1 MFKTLMTSR
10 RFAPLFWCQFFSALN
25 DNFLK
30 TALGLLVLYKLGAD
44 HGAALV
50 TLATAVFMAPFF
62 LFSALGG
69 EIADKHDKA
78 RVADRIKL
86 VEVGVAMIAG
96 LGFILSSVPVLF
108 LALGLYGVIGAL
120 FGPIKYGILPDQLTT
135 EELTAGNA
143 LVEGGTFLAILGG
156 AVAAGY
162 AIGEG
167 LQPIS
172 IAAAAVA
179 LAVACWLS
187 ARAIPSTKPGAPDLA
202 ITKNFLAST
211 FRQLGELKADSR
223 LWVGGQVV
231 SWFWVVGAVAIS
243 LLPTL
248 IKQQIG
254 GSEGVVTLAT
264 VAFTVGIG
272 LGSFVAARASHHR
285 PNLALV
291 PVGAVL
297 MAVFSAK
304 LGFLAWTAT
313 PPPHVI
319 GPWEFISNISG
330 WPLLIGLTGLAFAGG
345 LYIVPAFAAVQAWAP
360 PQHRARSVA
369 AVNILNAA
377 YMTVAGIA
385 VAVLQAH
392 GVNPAALF
400 GLIGLASLLVAGLVM
415 YAWGRDGLQDVARFL
430 FQTFLRLEVKGLE
443 NLPAAGERTIIAPNH
458 VSLLDGPI
466 MHAVLPGHASFAI
479 DTSMAEKWWVKPFV
493 KVINAFTLDPTKPL
507 ATRAM
512 VNVVKSGK
520 TVVIF
525 PEGRLTVTGGLMK
538 VYDGTAMIA
547 DKADAWVVPV
557 RIEGPERSWFSYMRP
572 TQIRKAW
579 FPKTTVTILPARKL
593 SLPETLKGK
602 ARRQAAGAK
611 LQDIMIDTAVE
622 TARIDQTLFSA
633 LVEASR
639 TRATGKSPAVEDPLG
654 TRLSYGKLILG
665 AQVLAEKLEPL
676 TTEGKSVGV
685 LLPNSAGVAVTFFA
699 LQAIGRVPAMINFT
713 AGAQNVA
720 AACRAAEADVLLT
733 SRAFVEKGRLEA
745 LIEKLTAEGIVVH
758 YLEDIRAKIG
768 MADKLRALLRGS
780 RARVERQPND
790 PAVVLF
796 TSGSEGTP
804 KGVVLSHRNLL
815 ANAAQCLARVAA
827 DGEDKVFNVL
837 PVFHSFGLTG
847 GMIMPLTGGIP
858 LYLYPSP
865 LHYRIVPELIYQTNA
880 TILFGT
886 DTFLS
891 GYART
896 AHSYDFHNVRLIM
909 AGAEAVKD
917 RTRQTYMERFGVR
930 ILEGYGVTE
939 TAPVLA
945 LNTPLANRP
954 GTVGRLSPLMKA
966 RLEPV
971 PGIEEGGRLY
981 VSGPNVMLGY
991 YRAENPGVLEPP
1003 ANGWHDTG
1011 DIVTIDA
1018 DGYIRIKGR
1027 AKRFAKIAGEMVSLA
1042 AVEAMAAALW
1052 PQSQSV
1058 VVALPD
1064 QRKGERLV
1072 MVTDNAKATRA
1083 DFMRHARLKGATE
1096 LSVPADVLIVDKVPL
1111 LGTGKTDY
1119 QAATALARDRTVA
1132 KAEPAQIEAAE

>member
-30 TALGLLVLYKLGAD
+30 TALGLLVLYKVGAD

-62 LFSALGG
+62 VFSALGG

-78 RVADRIKL
+78 RVADRLKL
-86 VEVGVAMIAG
+86 IEIGVAVIAGVGV
-96 LGFILSSVPVLF
+96 ILSSVALLF
-108 LALGLYGVIGAL
+108 VALGLYGVIGAL
-120 FGPIKYGILPDQLTT
+120 FGPIKYGILPDHLTT

-167 LQPIS
+167 LQPTT
-172 IAAAAVA
+172 IATVAVA
-179 LAVACWLS
+179 LAVACWLT
-187 ARAIPSTKPGAPDLA
+187 ARAIPATKPGAPDLA
-202 ITKNFLAST
+202 ITRNPLSST
-211 FRQLGELKADSR
+211 FRLLGELKSDRR
-223 LWVGGQVV
+223 LWVGGHIV

-248 IKQQIG
+248 IKERIG

-264 VAFTVGIG
+264 VAFTIGIG

-291 PVGAVL
+291 PIGALL
-297 MAVFSAK
+297 MAIFSGK
-304 LGFLAWTAT
+304 LAFLAWTAL
-313 PPPHVI
+313 PPAAVI
-319 GPWEFISNISG
+319 GPWEFLSHIAA
-330 WPLLIGLTGLAFAGG
+330 WPLLVGLSGLAFAGG
-345 LYIVPAFAAVQAWAP
+345 LYIVPAFAAVQAWAKP
-360 PQHRARSVA
+360 EHRARSVA

-392 GVNPAALF
+392 GVSSAALF
-400 GLIGLASLLVAGLVM
+400 GLIGLLSLVVSGLVM
-415 YAWGRDGLQDVARFL
+415 YAWGRDGVQDVARFL

-458 VSLLDGPI
+458 VSLLDGAI
-466 MHAVLPGHASFAI
+466 MHAILPGHASFAI
-479 DTSMAEKWWVKPFV
+479 DTGMAEKRWVKPFM

-547 DKADAWVVPV
+547 DKADAWVVPI
-557 RIEGPERSWFSYMRP
+557 RIEGPERSGFSYMRP
-572 TQIRKAW
+572 TQIRKTW
-579 FPKTTVTILPARKL
+579 FPKTTVTILPPRKL
-593 SLPETLKGK
+593 SLPEYLKGK
-602 ARRQAAGAK
+602 LRRQAAGAR
-611 LQDIMIDTAVE
+611 LQDIMVDTAVE

-633 LVEASR
+633 LVEAGR
-639 TRATGKSPAVEDPLG
+639 NRATGKSPAVEDPLG
-654 TRLSYGKLILG
+654 TRLSHGKLILG
-665 AQVLAEKLEPL
+665 AQVMAQKLEPL
-676 TTEGKSVGV
+676 TREGQSVGV
-685 LLPNSAGVAVTFFA
+685 LLPNSAAVAVTFFA
-699 LQAIGRVPAMINFT
+699 LQVIGRVPAMINFT
-713 AGAQNVA
+713 AGAQNII
-720 AACRAAEADVLLT
+720 AACRASKADVLLT
-733 SRAFVEKGRLEA
+733 SRSFVEKGRLED
-745 LIEKLTAEGIVVH
+745 LVEKLKASGVAVH
-758 YLEDIRAKIG
+758 YLEDIRAGIG
-768 MADKLRALLRGS
+768 IIDKLRALLRGS
-780 RARVERQPND
+780 RPLVERQPNE

-847 GMIMPLTGGIP
+847 GMVMPLVGGIP

-886 DTFLS
+886 DTFLA

-896 AHSYDFHNVRLIM
+896 AHPYDFHNVRLIM

-917 RTRQTYMERFGVR
+917 RTRTTYMERFGVR

-966 RLEPV
+966 RLEPI
-971 PGIEEGGRLY
+971 PGIEDGGRLY

-1003 ANGWHDTG
+1003 AEGWHDTG
-1011 DIVTIDA
+1011 DIVAIDA
-1018 DGYIRIKGR
+1018 DGYVRIKGR

-1042 AVEAMAAALW
+1042 AVEAMAGELW
-1052 PQSQSV
+1052 PQFQSIV
-1058 VVALPD
+1058 VSLPD

-1072 MVTDNAKATRA
+1072 MITDNANATRA

-1096 LSVPADVLIVDKVPL
+1096 LSVPAEVMIVGKVPL

-1119 QAATALARDRTVA
+1119 QAATALARERSEMKVEATRT
-1132 KAEPAQIEAAE
+1132 EAAE

>member
-1 MFKTLMTSR
+1 MLKTLMTSR

-78 RVADRIKL
+78 RVADRIKM
-86 VEVGVAMIAG
+86 VEVGVALIAG
-96 LGFILSSVPVLF
+96 IGFILSSVPLLF
-108 LALGLYGVIGAL
+108 VALGLYGVIGAL
-120 FGPIKYGILPDQLTT
+120 FGPIKYGILPDHLST

-143 LVEGGTFLAILGG
+143 LIEGGTFLAILGG

-167 LQPIS
+167 LQPTT
-172 IAAAAVA
+172 IAIVAVA

-187 ARAIPSTKPGAPDLA
+187 ARAIPSTEPGAPDLP
-202 ITKNFLAST
+202 ITRNPLSST
-211 FRQLGELKADSR
+211 FRLLGELRADRR

-264 VAFTVGIG
+264 VAFTIGIA
-272 LGSFVAARASHHR
+272 LGSLVAARASHHR

-297 MAVFSAK
+297 MAIFSAK
-304 LGFLAWTAT
+304 LAFLAWTAT

-319 GPWEFISNISG
+319 GPWEFMSQISA

-360 PQHRARSVA
+360 PQHRARTVA

-385 VAVLQAH
+385 IAILQAH
-392 GVNPAALF
+392 GVNPGSLF
-400 GLIGLASLLVAGLVM
+400 GLIGAASLVVAGLVM
-415 YAWGRDGLQDVARFL
+415 WAWGRDGVQDVARFL

-443 NLPAAGERTIIAPNH
+443 NLPAPGERTIIAPNH

-466 MHAVLPGHASFAI
+466 MHAVLPGHASFAV
-479 DTSMAEKWWVKPFV
+479 DSTMAEKRWVRPFM

-547 DKADAWVVPV
+547 DKSDAWIVPV
-557 RIEGPERSWFSYMRP
+557 RIEGPERSRFSYMRP

-593 SLPETLKGK
+593 SLSDDLKGK

-611 LQDIMIDTAVE
+611 LQDIMVDTAVE
-622 TARIDQTLFSA
+622 TARIDQTLFAA

-639 TRATGKSPAVEDPLG
+639 TRATGKTPAVEDPLG

-713 AGAQNVA
+713 AGAQNIT

-733 SRAFVEKGRLEA
+733 SRSFVEKGRLED
-745 LIEKLTAEGIVVH
+745 LIEKLRAAGIVIH
-758 YLEDIRAKIG
+758 YLEDIRTSIG
-768 MADKLRALLRGS
+768 ISDKLRALLRGS
-780 RARVERQPND
+780 RSLVERQPND

-847 GMIMPLTGGIP
+847 GMVMPLMGGIP

-886 DTFLS
+886 DTFLA

-896 AHSYDFHNVRLIM
+896 AHTYDFHNIRLIM

-917 RTRQTYMERFGVR
+917 RTRVTYMERFGVR

-1003 ANGWHDTG
+1003 AEGWHDTG

-1042 AVEAMAAALW
+1042 AVEAMAAELW

-1058 VVALPD
+1058 VVSLPD

-1096 LSVPADVLIVDKVPL
+1096 LSVPSDFLAVEKVPL

-1119 QAATALARDRTVA
+1119 QAATALARERTSA
-1132 KAEPAQIEAAE
+1132 RTEPTQIEAAE